1 MTKIGLVGC
10 GMWGRNLARNLAQL
24 DVLLAVADHNDENAA
39 ECAAQFNSQKREFNA
54 ILADTSIDGVVIAT
68 PAPSHEKLAIAA
80 LKAGKHVYV
89 EKPLSLSIHG
99 ATSIAKAAEKAGR
112 QVMVGHLIRYHAAFC
127 ELQEKVS
134 TGAIGTLRHIQA
146 NRLALGRIRN
156 TESVLFDLCPH
167 DLSLILALVG
177 DLPNKIHC
185 AGSSHMTIGVVD
197 YLSSFLGFE
206 NGVSAG
212 MQTSWLSPLK
222 EHQLT
227 VTGTGGS
234 IVFDDTKP
242 WPEKLTLFQ
251 DSIRLNGEYFTVDRA
266 RPVGLPVAE
275 SEPLKDEMRAFIKCC
290 QTGLPA
296 ASDIAEALKVQT
308 VLDQLQ
314 TALIDTNHSQ
324 DWMQNEN
331 RIY

>member
-10 GMWGRNLARNLAQL
+10 GMWGSNLARNLAQL

-39 ECAAQFNSQKREFNA
+39 ECAAQFDSQKREFNA

-89 EKPLSLSIHG
+89 EKPLSLSILG

-127 ELQEKVS
+127 ELQAQVS
-134 TGAIGTLRHIQA
+134 AGVIGRLRHIQA
-146 NRLALGRIRN
+146 NRLAMGRIRN

-167 DLSLILALVG
+167 DLSLILALADG
-177 DLPNKIHC
+177 LPNKIHC
-185 AGSSHMTIGVVD
+185 AGSSHVTDGVID

-206 NGVSAG
+206 NGISAG

-227 VTGTGGS
+227 VTGTTGS
-234 IVFDDTKP
+234 MVFDDTKP
-242 WPEKLTLFQ
+242 WPEKLTLFH
-251 DSIRLNGEYFTVDRA
+251 DTISMNDGTFIVDRA
-266 RPVGLPVAE
+266 IPVTLPVAE
-275 SEPLKDEMRAFIKCC
+275 SEPLKDEMQAFITCC

-296 ASDIAEALKVQT
+296 ATDITEALNVQI
-308 VLDQLQ
+308 VLDQMQ
-314 TALIDTNHSQ
+314 TALVDTNHL
-324 DWMQNEN
+324 
-331 RIY
+331 